1 MTEGGVPAE
10 HADEEKEVYLQNTAT
25 ADEEE
30 DCRARRGRS
39 PSAARPPRCPT
50 VVQKPLAPCT
60 DARPATCVKCPEWC
74 AFCLE
79 TDGCGLFSLVLVTL
93 FDVIVGRWARRRK
106 LDLTSRR
113 EVCGWRSLLLCVP
126 CFFLFGL
133 EDQGSRQAVQL
144 YREDEHMS
152 WQGRM
157 CIRTQARNGRGG
169 SQG

>member
-10 HADEEKEVYLQNTAT
+10 HADEEEKEVYLQNTAT

-93 FDVIVGRWARRRK
+93 FDVIVVVGR
-106 LDLTSRR
+106 
-113 EVCGWRSLLLCVP
+113 
-126 CFFLFGL
+126 
-133 EDQGSRQAVQL
+133 
-144 YREDEHMS
+144 DEE
-152 WQGRM
+152 G
-157 CIRTQARNGRGG
+157 
-169 SQG
+169 